1 MSRRTVHVRRIQEV
15 ELLHEHWVNGQRFTP
30 GTVLSLPATCASN
43 LIEAG
48 AAKARDTETKPSDT
62 D

>member
-1 MSRRTVHVRRIQEV
+1 MSRRTPQVRRIQEV
-15 ELLHEHWVNGQRFTP
+15 ELLREHWVNGQRFDP

-48 AAKARDTETKPSDT
+48 AAKVHETPTPDSD
-62 D
+62 

>member
-1 MSRRTVHVRRIQEV
+1 MNPVRRIQEV
-15 ELLHEHWVNGQRFTP
+15 ELLREHWVNGQRFAP

-48 AAKARDTETKPSDT
+48 AAKAHETPTPDSD
-62 D
+62 

>member
-1 MSRRTVHVRRIQEV
+1 MSRRTNPVRRIQEV
-15 ELLHEHWVNGQRFTP
+15 ELLREHWVNGQRFAP

-48 AAKARDTETKPSDT
+48 AAKAHKTATPDSD
-62 D
+62 

>member
-1 MSRRTVHVRRIQEV
+1 MSRRTIPVRRIQEV
-15 ELLHEHWVNGQRFTP
+15 ELLREHWVNGQRFAP